1 MTHTVEP
8 ETRAA
13 KRRREVANA
22 ARQVIIRKG
31 LERTTM
37 RDISREGGFTTGV
50 LAHHFP
56 DKQAVIVGAFSSAS
70 EDFEAYASA
79 ALERADSTEDLLE
92 VLVAVSIPDDPLRR
106 AEWRLWSEMWTYAGH
121 DPDFAAQLV
130 ETDSRWEN
138 LIAGALT
145 RARVA
150 GLLSPDVDPAVQA
163 AVFARLTDG
172 LGIRAWLSGDFYGAR
187 RQLVGY
193 LGALGLPESLQEEFL
208 SGRDGKKT
216 Q

>member
-1 MTHTVEP
+1 MTHTAEP
-8 ETRAA
+8 ESRAA
-13 KRRREVANA
+13 QRRREVANA
-22 ARQVIIRKG
+22 ARRVIIRKG

-70 EDFEAYASA
+70 EDFEAYAAA
-79 ALERADSTEDLLE
+79 ALQGADSAEELLE
-92 VLVAVSIPDDPLRR
+92 MLVAVSIPDDAVRR

-138 LIAGALT
+138 LIADALT
-145 RARVA
+145 RARDA
-150 GLLSPDVDPAVQA
+150 GLLRPGSDPSVQA

-172 LGIRAWLSGDFYGAR
+172 LGIRAWLSGDFHGAR
-187 RQLVGY
+187 RQLVAY
-193 LGALGLPESLQEEFL
+193 LGALGLPESLQQQFL
-208 SGRDGKKT
+208 AGGARKKAR
-216 Q
+216 